1 MAKRIVFVMCFVA
14 AAVLVFSG
22 CATTGET
29 KVPKT
34 VLRVN
39 CAAAE
44 PYTDK
49 AGSVWLADQQF
60 EEGKQWGAVD
70 GMTVDRGDLGISG
83 TNSPK
88 VYETERYSMSAYKFV
103 VPNSKYTVRLHFAET
118 YEGITG
124 EGQRVFSVTINNN
137 VVLKDLDVYKEAGG
151 AKKPVVKEF
160 KGVAVTGKELV
171 IGFVSNIQNPEVN
184 GIEILAE

>member
-1 MAKRIVFVMCFVA
+1 MAKGIVFVTCFVV

-34 VLRVN
+34 VLRVD
-39 CAAAE
+39 CAATG
-44 PYTDK
+44 PYTDN
-49 AGSVWLADQQF
+49 AGNMWLADQQF
-60 EEGKQWGAVD
+60 EKGKEWGAVD

-88 VYETERYSMSAYKFV
+88 VYQTERYSMSAYKFI
-103 VPNSKYTVRLHFAET
+103 VPNSRYTVRLHFAET
-118 YEGITG
+118 FSGITG
-124 EGQRVFSVTINNN
+124 EGQRVFSVTINDN

-151 AKKPVVKEF
+151 ANKPVVREF

-171 IGFVSNIQNPEVN
+171 VGFVSNIQNPEIN